1 METRRSDGRL
11 RRVRFKVL
19 SGPCALKAAQGVQ
32 YRQEALWVA
41 RPPCRIALV
50 SSPLIL
56 GPAACSGPGSA
67 PQWWVGQWA
76 AVDRAPID
84 TTGLVASGRVPI
96 HPIHPIHDPVQGNVT
111 SPLLLLVHP
120 LLRADNNTR
129 GEPQTGRPFTHC
141 IALRASPAAIPP
153 PLCAELGK
161 WFLGFWCFSFS
172 FLFSVGARPARAPR

>member
-1 METRRSDGRL
+1 MRAEGGPGRPVPAGGTL
-11 RRVRFKVL
+11 GGQAPMPHR
-19 SGPCALKAAQGVQ
+19 
-32 YRQEALWVA
+32 
-41 RPPCRIALV
+41 V

-84 TTGLVASGRVPI
+84 TTGPVASGRV
-96 HPIHPIHDPVQGNVT
+96 PIHPIHDPVQGNVT
-111 SPLLLLVHP
+111 SPLLVHP
-120 LLRADNNTR
+120 LLRADSNTR

-172 FLFSVGARPARAPR
+172 FLFFCWGSACAGSTVSLCLCLCWPGCVA